1 MNFKNLVLQDAV
13 DKLYQFRDEYFK
25 RTASTDREKKWIE
38 VKEQMNETLL
48 KLQSYQ
54 AIPGG
59 TLKCMTIN
67 IRSKNLRKHATRFF
81 L

>member
-1 MNFKNLVLQDAV
+1 MKFKKLFLQDAV

-38 VKEQMNETLL
+38 VKEQMNQTLL

-54 AIPGG
+54 TIPGG
-59 TLKCMTIN
+59 TRKCITI
-67 IRSKNLRKHATRFF
+67 SLH
-81 L
+81 

>member
-1 MNFKNLVLQDAV
+1 LFSQEAV

-38 VKEQMNETLL
+38 VKEQMNQTLL
-48 KLQSYQ
+48 KLQSHQ
-54 AIPGG
+54 TIPGG
-59 TLKCMTIN
+59 TLKCMTISVC
-67 IRSKNLRKHATRFF
+67 SKNVRKHAPRFF

>member
-1 MNFKNLVLQDAV
+1 MNFKKLFSQDAV

-38 VKEQMNETLL
+38 VKEQMNQTLL

-54 AIPGG
+54 TIPGG
-59 TLKCMTIN
+59 TLKCTTM
-67 IRSKNLRKHATRFF
+67 SKR
-81 L
+81 